1 MNMKITTES
10 IEDCFQIIE
19 KNGGVNAW
27 QEINKFSTASD
38 LPNESNKSS
47 NVPTQVI
54 KIIFN
59 VIKIT

>member
-1 MNMKITTES
+1 MKITKES

-38 LPNESNKSS
+38 HLNENNESS
-47 NVPTQVI
+47 NISTQVI